1 MNPNPDLVH
10 CLLHHTRRSE
20 QAIGV
25 DFDSELVSAL
35 YGCLQDLA
43 IEEAAKQAL
52 ATELKTRIDTGKNRM
67 KQIISM
73 VNAVKDKRPLL
84 NEATT
89 IQGELA
95 LAAKMLEVLN
105 G

>member
-1 MNPNPDLVH
+1 MNLSPDLVH
-10 CLLHHTRRSE
+10 SLLHHTRRSE

-25 DFDSELVSAL
+25 DFDSQLVSAL
-35 YGCLQDLA
+35 YGCLVDLA
-43 IEEAAKQAL
+43 TEEAAKQAL

-67 KQIISM
+67 KQIMSM
-73 VNAVKDKRPLL
+73 VNAVSDKRPLL

-89 IQGELA
+89 IQGDLA
-95 LAAKMLEVLN
+95 LAVKMLEVLN

>member
-1 MNPNPDLVH
+1 MIDANLVH
-10 CLLHHTRRSE
+10 SLIHHTRRSE

-25 DFDSELVSAL
+25 DFDSELVNAL
-35 YGCLQDLA
+35 YGCLADMA
-43 IEEAAKQAL
+43 KEEAAKQAL
-52 ATELKTRIDTGKNRM
+52 AAELKSRIDVGKNRM
-67 KQIISM
+67 KQIMSM
-73 VNAVKDKRPLL
+73 VGAMKDKRPLL

-95 LAAKMLEVLN
+95 LAVKMLEVLN

>member
-1 MNPNPDLVH
+1 MNPNTELAN
-10 CLLHHTRRSE
+10 CLYHHTRRSE

-25 DFDSELVSAL
+25 NFDSQLVLAL
-35 YGCLQDLA
+35 YGCVEDMATEQ
-43 IEEAAKQAL
+43 AAKQAL
-52 ATELKTRIDTGKNRM
+52 AAELKSRIDAGKNRM
-67 KQIISM
+67 KQIMSM

>member
-1 MNPNPDLVH
+1 MIDVNLVH
-10 CLLHHTRRSE
+10 CLTHHTRRSE

-25 DFDSELVSAL
+25 DFDSQLVFAL
-35 YGCLQDLA
+35 YGLLSDMA
-43 IEEAAKQAL
+43 TEETAKQAL
-52 ATELKTRIDTGKNRM
+52 ATELKTRIDSGKNRM
-67 KQIISM
+67 KQIMAM

-89 IQGELA
+89 IQGDLA
-95 LAAKMLEVLN
+95 LAVKMLEVLN

>member
-1 MNPNPDLVH
+1 MIDANLVH
-10 CLLHHTRRSE
+10 NLIHHTRRSE

-25 DFDSELVSAL
+25 DFDSQLVSAL
-35 YGCLQDLA
+35 YGCLEGMA
-43 IEEAAKQAL
+43 KEEAAKHAL
-52 ATELKTRIDTGKNRM
+52 AAELKSRIDVGKNRM
-67 KQIISM
+67 KQIMTM
-73 VNAVKDKRPLL
+73 VGAMKDKRPLL

-95 LAAKMLEVLN
+95 LAVKMLEVLN